1 MTEKKKLP
9 YSIGIG
15 FDENLQPIIKNK
27 TGFTNN
33 IQILTALD
41 VVKNKLN
48 YDIMSE
54 ITDVKINELLISLST
69 ELDKK
74 EDSGDVIDV

>member
-9 YSIGIG
+9 YFIGIG

-48 YDIMSE
+48 HDIMSE